1 MDKECAGY
9 IYIYSGT
16 LLSHKEN
23 EILSLA
29 AVWMGLKNTLVSEIN
44 QRKLML
50 YDTTSMLNLKN
61 NTNEFIYKPQ
71 KVSQIQKNKKQK
83 TSDYRRGEREIRGM
97 RLRYTNY
104 YVQNR

>member
-16 LLSHKEN
+16 LLGHKEN

-29 AVWMGLKNTLVSEIN
+29 AMWMGLKDTLVREIN
-44 QRKLML
+44 HRKLML

-71 KVSQIQKNKKQK
+71 KVSQIQEKQTNKQ
-83 TSDYRRGEREIRGM
+83 
-97 RLRYTNY
+97 TNT
-104 YVQNR
+104 